1 MIQWKEIDRIIYQ
14 QYNISNFNSR
24 QRFVKSIIPNSLP
37 QYPKQL
43 QDSIQQFIFNVIL
56 QLHEHLISDSSY
68 EYTSTFVK
76 QLLKI
81 TNEKFNLQPTDL
93 YQFQKQQSKMRFQIQ
108 KQMKSFN
115 SIHNITMSPYASIQS
130 STNDETNHSSLFPI
144 ENEESEIQES
154 FSEFESEFELEL
166 FNLFTVNVFTAEN
179 SEQGQFSV
187 HKYNE

>member
-37 QYPKQL
+37 PYPKQL
-43 QDSIQQFIFNVIL
+43 QDSIQQFIFNVIQ

-76 QLLKI
+76 QLLQI

-93 YQFQKQQSKMRFQIQ
+93 YQFSKQQSKMRYQIQ

-115 SIHNITMSPYASIQS
+115 SIHYITMSPYASIQS
-130 STNDETNHSSLFPI
+130 SINDETNHSSLFPI